1 MSKPSI
7 KENEFFGAPGGN
19 MGTINYQTG
28 YGTFSSPEV
37 SQDPSQ
43 FANSNN
49 NKALGSNSN
58 TLKNVPDSGS
68 MERDLGAI
76 YAKKDTPTP
85 DEVIC
90 GIKYEMGQQNKKDKQ
105 KAKEL
110 VLSNLRK
117 DPHFYGGMKMMG
129 VDDESMV
136 KNMQESKQHPNDRP
150 AQLKLTPNVDETKKI
165 FAEMAKAKDKKY
177 VVNSHLVN
185 VIDQMW
191 KEKQQRRS
199 WLG

>member
-1 MSKPSI
+1 MSKSSI
-7 KENEFFGAPGGN
+7 NENEFFGAPGGSN
-19 MGTINYQTG
+19 GTVNYQTG
-28 YGTFSSPEV
+28 YGTHTSPEV
-37 SQDPSQ
+37 SQNQDQ

-58 TLKNVPDSGS
+58 TIKDVPDSGS
-68 MERDLGAI
+68 MEKDLGAI

-85 DEVIC
+85 DEVIM
-90 GIKYEMGQQNKKDKQ
+90 GIKYELGQQNKKDKQ
-105 KAKEL
+105 RAKET
-110 VLSNLRK
+110 VLANLRK
-117 DPHFYGGMKMMG
+117 DPHYYGAMKMLG

-177 VVNSHLVN
+177 VVNSHLVD
-185 VIDQMW
+185 VMDQMW

-199 WLG
+199 WMG